1 MQRKHSY
8 VTLPEKRTA
17 SSCQELFTSANANT
31 PVIKLQ
37 RQQSQ
42 WRRHP
47 IISNSKQ
54 IQRGGRHLVKGKK
67 RGFGVLLNFCLS
79 SLSWKSW
86 ATAYTNSTHNKQ
98 QLDVTKLP
106 ALKVLVFSRF
116 PIQSAKEKEKVW
128 KSIKTKINSK
138 CCLGKHV
145 NKLAHSSEY
154 NNNIWIGQFFCKISR
169 QFNHDSL
176 TSFFSSPFVD
186 FGQLFLGLTYL
197 FLALVMLSNF
207 DWCLCKRDTRS

>member
-1 MQRKHSY
+1 M
-8 VTLPEKRTA
+8 
-17 SSCQELFTSANANT
+17 
-31 PVIKLQ
+31 
-37 RQQSQ
+37 
-42 WRRHP
+42 
-47 IISNSKQ
+47 
-54 IQRGGRHLVKGKK
+54 GK

-98 QLDVTKLP
+98 QLDVTKLQ

-116 PIQSAKEKEKVW
+116 PIESAKEKEKVW

-145 NKLAHSSEY
+145 NELAHSSKY
-154 NNNIWIGQFFCKISR
+154 KQSWIGQFFCKISR